1 MDKTLFSVKK
11 LKKRWGKSRS
21 TIYNMVKDGILK
33 PLPNF
38 KTYTFTY
45 ENVLE
50 AENVDDRSVYRL
62 TQYIVSLLGENAR
75 LKKENE
81 VLKEANLLKNKL
93 DTLDTLDKKIDEN
106 IEKDSC

>member
-1 MDKTLFSVKK
+1 
-11 LKKRWGKSRS
+11 
-21 TIYNMVKDGILK
+21 MVKDGILK

-50 AENVDDRSVYRL
+50 AENIENKGVYRL

-81 VLKEANLLKNKL
+81 VLKEANLFKNKL
-93 DTLDTLDKKIDEN
+93 DTLDTLDKKIGEH
-106 IEKDSC
+106 IEEDSC

>member
-1 MDKTLFSVKK
+1 
-11 LKKRWGKSRS
+11 
-21 TIYNMVKDGILK
+21 MVKDEILK

-50 AENVDDRSVYRL
+50 AENIENKGVYRL

-81 VLKEANLLKNKL
+81 VLKEANLFKNKL
-93 DTLDTLDKKIDEN
+93 DTLDTLDKKIGEN
-106 IEKDSC
+106 IEEDSC

>member
-1 MDKTLFSVKK
+1 MDKTLFSVRD
-11 LKKRWGKSRS
+11 LQKRWGKSRS

-50 AENVDDRSVYRL
+50 AENIENKGVYRL

-81 VLKEANLLKNKL
+81 VLKEANLFKNKL
-93 DTLDTLDKKIDEN
+93 DTLDILDKKIGEN
-106 IEKDSC
+106 IEEDSC

>member
-1 MDKTLFSVKK
+1 
-11 LKKRWGKSRS
+11 
-21 TIYNMVKDGILK
+21 MVKDGILK

-50 AENVDDRSVYRL
+50 AENIENKGVYRL

-81 VLKEANLLKNKL
+81 VLKEANLFKNKL
-93 DTLDTLDKKIDEN
+93 DTLDILDKKIGEN
-106 IEKDSC
+106 IEEDSC

>member
-1 MDKTLFSVKK
+1 MEQTLFSVRD
-11 LKKRWGKSRS
+11 LQKRWGKSRS
-21 TIYNMVKDGILK
+21 IIYNMVKDGILK

-50 AENVDDRSVYRL
+50 AENVEDRSVYRL

-81 VLKEANLLKNKL
+81 VLKEANLFKNKL

>member
-1 MDKTLFSVKK
+1 
-11 LKKRWGKSRS
+11 
-21 TIYNMVKDGILK
+21 MVKDGILK

-50 AENVDDRSVYRL
+50 AESVEKRSVYRL

-93 DTLDTLDKKIDEN
+93 DTLDTLDKKIEEN